1 MRELRAL
8 ETHNPASKRENERPI
23 MALRRS
29 QSNIVNI
36 SFSISTEDG
45 KAGVQ
50 ISQAIINGVS
60 AGVSFRTLN
69 GARKSA
75 AVNLDTAAL
84 LDLQTALTECLAE
97 GEEG

>member
-1 MRELRAL
+1 
-8 ETHNPASKRENERPI
+8 
-23 MALRRS
+23 MALRRT

-36 SFSISTEDG
+36 AFSVSTEDG

-50 ISQAIINGVS
+50 ISQAIVNGVS
-60 AGVSFRTLN
+60 AGGSVRTLN

-75 AVNLDTAAL
+75 AINLDRAAL
-84 LDLQTALTECLAE
+84 VDLQEALTEVLSE

>member
-1 MRELRAL
+1 MRDE
-8 ETHNPASKRENERPI
+8 PSKPTTPDSTGKMKGQI
-23 MALRRS
+23 MALRRT

-36 SFSISTEDG
+36 AFSVSTEDG

-50 ISQAIINGVS
+50 ISQAIVNGVS

-75 AVNLDTAAL
+75 AINLDRSAL
-84 LDLQTALTECLAE
+84 VDLQEALTEILE
-97 GEEG
+97 GEEA

>member
-1 MRELRAL
+1 
-8 ETHNPASKRENERPI
+8 
-23 MALRRS
+23 MALRRT

-36 SFSISTEDG
+36 AFSVSTEDA

-50 ISQAIINGVS
+50 ISQAIVNGVS

-75 AVNLDTAAL
+75 SINLDRAAL
-84 LDLQTALTECLAE
+84 EDLQTALTEILE
-97 GEEG
+97 GDEA